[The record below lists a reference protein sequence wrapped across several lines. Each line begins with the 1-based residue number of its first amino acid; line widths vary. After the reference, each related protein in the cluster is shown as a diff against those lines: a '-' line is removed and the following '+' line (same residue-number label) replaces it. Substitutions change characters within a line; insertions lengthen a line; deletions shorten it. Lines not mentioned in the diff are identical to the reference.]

1 MILIWFS
8 AVCFGTYTTTSS
20 EYKTPIT
27 KTTLDFSAA
36 YANGK
41 VSTSWKNINVVTNT
55 AMKWYKVIKSTTV
68 ASPVYPDNWYIQAI
82 SDRSQT
88 SFVETNP
95 ENGTW
100 HYRVC
105 AIMEDMNRYC
115 SNVVTLTI
123 NDTKNTATTT
133 TTTTTNTTNT
143 ATLTANLKTMIE
155 WLVTTFMTKVD
166 AKYPNSISSKITFL
180 ETLIG
185 KINTLSTGKYG
196 YLFVYLS
203 DKLEEQVAI
212 LRLQS
217 ALAI

>member
-1 MILIWFS
+1 MILVWFS

-20 EYKTPIT
+20 EYKTPII
-27 KTTLDFSAA
+27 KTALDFSAT

-41 VSTSWKNINVVTNT
+41 VSTSWKNINVVTN
-55 AMKWYKVIKSTTV
+55 APMMWYKVIRSNTV
-68 ASPVYPDNWYIQAI
+68 TSPVYPDNWHIQAI

-95 ENGTW
+95 DNGTW

-105 AIMEDMNRYC
+105 AIMEDKNRYC

-123 NDTKNTATTT
+123 NTTTNT
-133 TTTTTNTTNT
+133 TTTTTNTS
-143 ATLTANLKTMIE
+143 TLTANLKTMIE

-185 KINTLSTGKYG
+185 KIDTLSTGKYG

>member
-1 MILIWFS
+1 MILVWFS

-20 EYKTPIT
+20 EYKTPIINT
-27 KTTLDFSAA
+27 ALAFSAT

-41 VSTSWKNINVVTNT
+41 VSTSWKNINVVTN
-55 AMKWYKVIKSTTV
+55 APMMWYKVIRSNTV
-68 ASPVYPDNWYIQAI
+68 TSPVYPDNWYIQAI

-105 AIMEDMNRYC
+105 AIMEDKNRYC

-123 NDTKNTATTT
+123 NTTTNTT
-133 TTTTTNTTNT
+133 TTTTTNTS
-143 ATLTANLKTMIE
+143 TLTANLKTMIE

-185 KINTLSTGKYG
+185 KIDTLSTGKYG
-196 YLFVYLS
+196 YLFIYLS